1 MQEFS
6 ALDGA
11 ILIDKPAGPTS
22 HDVVDAIRRQ
32 FGIKKVGHCGTLD
45 PNATGLLIIV
55 LGRGTKLSE
64 RLMSD
69 DKVYEGTMKFGET
82 TDSYDADGELVA
94 SLPVP
99 PLTLEDL
106 NAAAAEFIGE
116 LTASL
121 PVPPLTLE
129 QLNEVAA
136 TFVGDRMQ
144 LPPMVS
150 AVKKQGVPLYKL
162 ARKGIEVQRE
172 PRLIHVYNFRFS
184 AYEEPAGRFRLAC
197 TKGTYVRS
205 IAHDLGQK
213 LGCGAHLATLRR
225 VTSGK
230 FDVADAIR
238 FEEVLNWTPRQL
250 EQSVIPF
257 LKLATA

>member
-11 ILIDKPAGPTS
+11 ILVDKPAGPTS
-22 HDVVDAIRRQ
+22 HDVVDAIRRK

-64 RLMSD
+64 RLMGD
-69 DKVYEGTMKFGET
+69 DKVYEGAIKFGET
-82 TDSYDADGELVA
+82 TDSYDADGELTS

-99 PLTLEDL
+99 PMTLD
-106 NAAAAEFIGE
+106 
-116 LTASL
+116 
-121 PVPPLTLE
+121 
-129 QLNEVAA
+129 QLNEEA
-136 TFVGDRMQ
+136 TKFVGDLMQ
-144 LPPMVS
+144 TPPMVS
-150 AVKKQGVPLYKL
+150 AIKKGGVPLYKL
-162 ARKGIEVQRE
+162 ARKGVEVERE
-172 PRLIHVYNFRFS
+172 PRLIHIYNFRFTS
-184 AYEEPAGRFRLAC
+184 YEPPLGQFKVAC

-225 VTSGK
+225 SASGK
-230 FDVADAIR
+230 FDVADATPLDV
-238 FEEVLNWTPRQL
+238 VLQL
-250 EQSVIPF
+250 TSAGLEKKVIPF
-257 LKLATA
+257 LKLAVA

>member
-11 ILIDKPAGPTS
+11 LLIDKPAGPTS

-64 RLMSD
+64 RLMAD
-69 DKVYEGTMKFGET
+69 DKVYEGTVKFGET

-99 PLTLEDL
+99 PLTLEQL
-106 NAAAAEFIGE
+106 NTTAAEF
-116 LTASL
+116 
-121 PVPPLTLE
+121 
-129 QLNEVAA
+129 
-136 TFVGDRMQ
+136 VGDQMQ
-144 LPPMVS
+144 TPPMVS
-150 AVKKQGVPLYKL
+150 AIKKGGVPLYKL

-172 PRLIHVYNFRFS
+172 PRL
-184 AYEEPAGRFRLAC
+184 
-197 TKGTYVRS
+197 
-205 IAHDLGQK
+205 
-213 LGCGAHLATLRR
+213 
-225 VTSGK
+225 
-230 FDVADAIR
+230 
-238 FEEVLNWTPRQL
+238 
-250 EQSVIPF
+250 
-257 LKLATA
+257 